1 MGRAVRL
8 LFICLLAMALPLKGG
23 AAVAMGGCSPVHSS
37 MDIAAGEHDHPSA
50 SAELSTAHADI
61 VEQGGDQATPKCSLC
76 ASCCSAA
83 APGFVVPSIVRPD
96 TVRST
101 AVDQVRVQVGTAVEV
116 PHPPPEVATL

>member
-50 SAELSTAHADI
+50 SAELSTA
-61 VEQGGDQATPKCSLC
+61 VLC
-76 ASCCSAA
+76 AISLFTMNKITST
-83 APGFVVPSIVRPD
+83 SIVALEKLKQMYLLSID
-96 TVRST
+96 LAGST
-101 AVDQVRVQVGTAVEV
+101 D
-116 PHPPPEVATL
+116 